1 MTVFA
6 VFGVRCQRPVRRWA
20 VAAIIAW
27 HKATTAWVLYF
38 SNPSLLY
45 DTSINLPCA
54 CYLPEAGNSQS
65 SRGRAGSNSQFPHFQ
80 YLTRSGHLECVD
92 NLQVLSPQ
100 SADNS

>member
-38 SNPSLLY
+38 SNPSAILHFYTILVLICHVHAIY
-45 DTSINLPCA
+45 QKQGTA
-54 CYLPEAGNSQS
+54 KAAAAGLV
-65 SRGRAGSNSQFPHFQ
+65 R
-80 YLTRSGHLECVD
+80 TRSSHT
-92 NLQVLSPQ
+92 S
-100 SADNS
+100 SI